1 MNYFKLFLSR
11 KKYQIISLIFV
22 FCVSFSFYQL
32 SKSKENINN
41 YQYIKTIDYNI
52 LKSGDLIFR
61 RGQGILGQALFQID
75 KTTLYSHVGIITM
88 INNRP
93 FVIHASTGEN
103 FGEDAIVI
111 REDLETFLKTEL
123 TNAIA
128 IYRLK
133 NSNDLIREKVANIAD
148 QYVQKKTYFDTEFSL
163 KTQDRLY
170 CTELVW
176 RTYLAF
182 GIDLVDNKFSD
193 VPILPGQEKYLLPS
207 DLLKSHYLEQIY
219 QLKIKEN

>member
-1 MNYFKLFLSR
+1 
-11 KKYQIISLIFV
+11 
-22 FCVSFSFYQL
+22 
-32 SKSKENINN
+32 
-41 YQYIKTIDYNI
+41 
-52 LKSGDLIFR
+52 
-61 RGQGILGQALFQID
+61 
-75 KTTLYSHVGIITM
+75 M

-133 NSNDLIREKVANIAD
+133 NSNDLIRKKVANIAD